1 MEFVD
6 PDDEPGRVR
15 YPPPPDDRLWRH
27 PSEVGTTTVP
37 EPARPSMWVVAAV
50 SAVSAGLLA
59 TGLVVVAIGL
69 IEGDPAFRPI
79 ERQMVQRPAA
89 AVIDKPALTDK
100 SGVVEIV
107 AGAQASVVR
116 VRLETGGAS
125 VGSGVIFRSDGHVLT
140 NAHVVGNANA
150 VQVVLQG
157 GREVRAR
164 VLGTDP
170 DTDAAVLKID
180 AEGPFA
186 VAVMGTAADL
196 EVGETVIAIG
206 YTTGVSGDPSITV
219 GVVSALHRSV
229 RTEDGGALFDMVQT
243 DRPVPAASSG
253 GALLDADGSV
263 VGLANSHPIGDAGA
277 FGFATPI
284 DGVVS
289 VADQL
294 ITSGRVVGVWLGIQG
309 TDADGVT
316 ATKLDVDGGAVVGEV
331 TSGSPAERGGLL
343 SRDVIVAIDGAQIA
357 SMGDLVVALRRH
369 RPGDAVAVDVMRG
382 TERMSMQVTLVEKV
396 PSEKLPS

>member
-27 PSEVGTTTVP
+27 PSEVGNTTVA

-79 ERQMVQRPAA
+79 ERQMIQRPAA
-89 AVIDKPALTDK
+89 AVTEKA
-100 SGVVEIV
+100 GVVAVV
-107 AGAQASVVR
+107 AGAMPSVVR
-116 VRLETGGAS
+116 IRLESGGGS

-140 NAHVVGNANA
+140 NSHVVGTANA
-150 VQVVLQG
+150 VQVVLHG

-164 VLGTDP
+164 VLGTHP
-170 DTDAAVLKID
+170 DTDTAVLKID
-180 AEGPFA
+180 ADGPFP
-186 VAVMGTAADL
+186 VAVIGTAANL
-196 EVGETVIAIG
+196 EVGERVIAMG
-206 YTTGVSGDPSITV
+206 YTSAGTGDPSITV
-219 GVVSALHRSV
+219 GFVSALHRSV
-229 RTEDGGALFDMVQT
+229 RTESGRVLFDMVET
-243 DRPVPAASSG
+243 DRPVPSASSG
-253 GALLDADGSV
+253 GVLLDADGSV
-263 VGLANSHPIGDAGA
+263 VGITNSHPIGDAGA

-294 ITSGRVVGVWLGIQG
+294 IASGRVVGVWLGITFG
-309 TDADGVT
+309 EADGVT
-316 ATKLDVDGGAVVGEV
+316 ATKLDVDGGAMIGEV
-331 TSGSPAERGGLL
+331 ESESPAERGGLL
-343 SRDVIVAIDGAQIA
+343 SRDLIVGIDGAEIT
-357 SMGDLVVALRRH
+357 SMGELVVALRRH
-369 RPGDAVAVDVMRG
+369 QPGDVLAVEVMRG
-382 TERMSMQVTLVEKV
+382 TERMSMQVTLAEKTAG
-396 PSEKLPS
+396 

>member
-69 IEGDPAFRPI
+69 IEGDPAFRPV

-89 AVIDKPALTDK
+89 AVTEKTD
-100 SGVVEIV
+100 VVDVV
-107 AGAQASVVR
+107 ASAKAPVVR

-140 NAHVVGNANA
+140 NAHVVGSATA

-164 VLGTDP
+164 VLGTDL
-170 DTDAAVLKID
+170 DTDSAVLKID
-180 AEGPFA
+180 ADGPFP

-196 EVGETVIAIG
+196 LVGERVIAIG
-206 YTTGVSGDPSITV
+206 YTSGMSGDPSITV
-219 GVVSALHRSV
+219 GYISALHRSV
-229 RTEDGGALFDMVQT
+229 RTESGGPLFDMVQT
-243 DRPVPAASSG
+243 DRPVPPASSG
-253 GALLDADGSV
+253 GPLLDADGSV
-263 VGLANSHPIGDAGA
+263 VGIANSHPIGDAGT

-284 DGVVS
+284 DAMVS
-289 VADQL
+289 VADQV
-294 ITSGRVVGVWLGIQG
+294 IATGRVVGVWLGIEG
-309 TDADGVT
+309 NDADRVT
-316 ATKLDVDGGAVVGEV
+316 ATRLDLDGGAVVGKV

-343 SRDVIVAIDGAQIA
+343 SRDVIVGIDGAGIT
-357 SMGDLVVALRRH
+357 SMGELVVALRRH
-369 RPGDAVAVDVMRG
+369 RPGDAVAIEVMRG
-382 TERMSMQVTLVEKV
+382 DERMSMPVTLAEKTSAGTA
-396 PSEKLPS
+396 PS

>member
-27 PSEVGTTTVP
+27 PSEVGTTTLP

-69 IEGDPAFRPI
+69 IEGDPAFRPV

-89 AVIDKPALTDK
+89 AVTEKPN
-100 SGVVEIV
+100 VVDV
-107 AGAQASVVR
+107 VVGAKASVVR

-140 NAHVVGNANA
+140 NAHVVDRANA
-150 VQVVLQG
+150 VQLVLQG

-170 DTDAAVLKID
+170 DTDTSVLKID
-180 AEGPFA
+180 AEGPFP

-196 EVGETVIAIG
+196 EVGEPVIAIG

-229 RTEDGGALFDMVQT
+229 RTEGGGALFDMVQT

-263 VGLANSHPIGDAGA
+263 VGIANAHPIGDAGA
-277 FGFATPI
+277 FGFATPV
-284 DGVVS
+284 DAVVS

-294 ITSGRVVGVWLGIQG
+294 IASGRVVGVWLGIQG

-316 ATKLDVDGGAVVGEV
+316 ATKLDVDGGAVVGVV
-331 TSGSPAERGGLL
+331 TSGSPAERAGLL
-343 SRDVIVAIDGAQIA
+343 SRDLIVAVDGDEIT
-357 SMGDLVVALRRH
+357 SMGELVVALRRH
-369 RPGDAVAVDVMRG
+369 RPGDAIGIDVMRG
-382 TERMSMQVTLVEKV
+382 TERMSMQVTLTEKKT
-396 PSEKLPS
+396 SS